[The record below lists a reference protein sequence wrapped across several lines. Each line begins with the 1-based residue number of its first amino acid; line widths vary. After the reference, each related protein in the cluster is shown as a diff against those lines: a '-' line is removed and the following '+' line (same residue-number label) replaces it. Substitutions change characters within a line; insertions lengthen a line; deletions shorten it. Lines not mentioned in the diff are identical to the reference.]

1 MHTPRILAASLGAAL
16 AMSVSAQ
23 AAVLSGVGNFEGTAG
38 VLGADGVVTLPPI
51 EDATAYV
58 YVTTAESDY
67 TGAGL
72 GQGSETNG
80 SELTTFDFLADAGD
94 ILEYYFNYVTSDGS
108 GFSDYAYAQLNN
120 VDMGTSDLIFTAR
133 TTPSSDTVP
142 GFGLPTVAPGVT
154 LDPASTAIIP
164 GGPAWSPLGQFSGSC
179 YNGVGNGCGYTG
191 WIKSTFTIA
200 EAGTYS
206 FTFGVVNWNDSAYDS
221 GLAIAGLTIDGEV
234 IIDPELPAVPLPAG
248 VLLLPTALLA
258 LRSLRKKAA

>member
-1 MHTPRILAASLGAAL
+1 MQTTRILAVSLGAAL

-23 AAVLSGVGNFEGTAG
+23 AAVLPSVGNFEGTAG
-38 VLGADGVVTLPPI
+38 VLGADGVVTLPPV

-58 YVTTAESDY
+58 YVTTNGSSY
-67 TGAGL
+67 TEAGL
-72 GQGSETNG
+72 DVGNEQNG

-94 ILEYYFNYVTSDGS
+94 ILEYYFNYVTSDGA
-108 GFSDYAYAQLNN
+108 GFADYAYAQLNN
-120 VDMGTSDLIFTAR
+120 EDMGTSELIFTAR

-142 GFGLPTVAPGVT
+142 GFALPGIAPGVT

-164 GGPAWSPLGQFSGSC
+164 GGPVWSPLGTTYSGQCFSA
-179 YNGVGNGCGYTG
+179 GCGYTG
-191 WIKSTFTIA
+191 WIKSTYTIA

-206 FTFGVVNWNDSAYDS
+206 FTFGVVNWNDTIWHS

-234 IIDPELPAVPLPAG
+234 IIEPEVPAIPLPAS

>member
-1 MHTPRILAASLGAAL
+1 MQTTRILAVSLGAAL

-23 AAVLSGVGNFEGTAG
+23 AAVLPGVGNFEGTAG

-58 YVTTAESDY
+58 YVTSDASY

-72 GQGSETNG
+72 GLGGDRSG
-80 SELTTFDFLADAGD
+80 SELTTFDFLVEAGD
-94 ILEYYFNYVTSDGS
+94 ILEYYFNYVTSDGA

-120 VDMGTSDLIFTAR
+120 EDMGTSELIFTAR

-142 GFGLPTVAPGVT
+142 GFGLPGIALGVT
-154 LDPASTAIIP
+154 LDPATTAIIP
-164 GGPAWSPLGQFSGSC
+164 GGPDWSPLGASSGSC
-179 YNGVGNGCGYTG
+179 FAAGCGYTG
-191 WIKSTFTIA
+191 WILSTYTIA

-206 FTFGVVNWNDSAYDS
+206 FTFGVVNWSDNAFDS

-234 IIDPELPAVPLPAG
+234 IIDPDVPAIPLPAS